1 MALGQLIGEVLDE
14 KYRIEKELG
23 RGGMG
28 AVYLATHLGTDR
40 PVALKVITPQ
50 FMMEGEFVERF
61 RREAK
66 AAGRLRHPNVVD
78 VTDFGFAGHGAGRVA
93 YLVME
98 YLDGCTLAEVLKE
111 ESRLPLAWVVDI
123 LEQVCSAVD
132 EAHRQGI
139 IHRDLKPDNI
149 WLEPN
154 QRGGYTIKVLD
165 FGLAKLAD
173 SPVQEESGDDLPLLP
188 ASTQFPRTLALG
200 QGATST
206 HDHDFLES
214 ATRIQTPGPDIT
226 VDLEQEQTRIYTPP
240 VPDDESNGSQAMPLE
255 AATQIQTGSL
265 DHDDPEDGGGTQRIG
280 QLTTNENLQDGTRAD
295 DGLTRVGS
303 ILGTPAYMSPEQCLG
318 QPPSARSDIY
328 SLGVIAY
335 QMLAGR
341 PPFSGDMA
349 TVMHHHVE
357 TAPPPLEA
365 KKLPKR
371 VAELVMSA
379 LAKDP
384 SARPE
389 TAAAFAS
396 ALRARSEGAGTL
408 LRRTMSLYS
417 EHFPLFLRLSVIG
430 HIPLIIIAVL
440 VAMNTAL
447 GALNLIPV
455 EPGLIVLALLGS
467 ISNMFITPV
476 IVAVTAW
483 MVTQL
488 MTAPLRPL
496 RIRSAF
502 MALRKKRLW
511 AFMGTVVAMA
521 LMVVVGIGLLLIGAI
536 YVMINYSLYVPVMM
550 IEGKYGRAAFR
561 RAKELVKRARGT
573 VAMIVFIQFVLPAAT
588 GGILGMMLQSV
599 ARNLNLSVTSGAIEI
614 VGGLIRLV
622 ILILITPLIAVLTS
636 LLYLKMRQAGG
647 ESLKEALGMVE
658 ADDKAS
664 SKWEQ
669 RMRERLSMSSHSTR

>member
-1 MALGQLIGEVLDE
+1 MVLGQLIGEVLDE
-14 KYRIEKELG
+14 KYLIEKELG

-123 LEQVCSAVD
+123 LEQTCSAVD

-173 SPVQEESGDDLPLLP
+173 SPVNETGDDDLPLLSAP
-188 ASTQFPRTLALG
+188 TPFSRTMALG
-200 QGATST
+200 QGATGAR
-206 HDHDFLES
+206 DHDFLES
-214 ATRIQTPGPDIT
+214 ATRIQTAGQ
-226 VDLEQEQTRIYTPP
+226 DLEHGLEDEQTRIFNPP
-240 VPDDESNGSQAMPLE
+240 APDGNLEGASLE
-255 AATQIQTGSL
+255 AATHIQTTGL
-265 DHDDPEDGGGTQRIG
+265 DPGGPDEDNGDTRRIG
-280 QLTTNENLQDGTRAD
+280 QLTTNENLQGGTRAD

-318 QPPSARSDIY
+318 QPPSTRSDIY

-335 QMLAGR
+335 QMIAGH

-349 TVMHHHVE
+349 TVMRHHAE

-379 LAKDP
+379 LAKNP
-384 SARPE
+384 AERPE

-408 LRRTMSLYS
+408 LRKTMSLYS

-440 VAMNTAL
+440 VAMNAAL

-455 EPGLIVLALLGS
+455 KPGLIILASLGS
-467 ISNMFITPV
+467 VSNMFITPV

-521 LMVVVGIGLLLIGAI
+521 LMVVLGVALFLIGAVF
-536 YVMINYSLYVPVMM
+536 VMINYSLYVPVMM
-550 IEGKYGRAAFR
+550 IEGKYGRAAFK
-561 RAKELVKRARGT
+561 RAKELVKRARRT
-573 VAMIVFIQFVLPAAT
+573 VAMIVFIQFVLPAAI
-588 GGILGMMLQSV
+588 GAILSMMLQSV
-599 ARNLNLSVTSGAIEI
+599 ARNLNIGLGSGAIEV
-614 VGGLIRLV
+614 VGGLIRLIV
-622 ILILITPLIAVLTS
+622 LILITPLIAVMTS

-658 ADDKAS
+658 DDAKAS

-669 RMRERLSMSSHSTR
+669 RMRERLSVSSHSSK